1 MAYER
6 LAEKITRE
14 NLWLYVMRLLMDRPM
29 YAYEIRQRI
38 SERFGFEPAM
48 ITVYVV
54 LYGMERE
61 GLLASSKERQSGK
74 AIARRYY
81 RPTEKGIETF
91 LKGVELLREAARRLD
106 PPSRSG
112 ASE

>member
-29 YAYEIRQRI
+29 YAYEIRERI
-38 SERFGFEPAM
+38 SEEFGFEPAT
-48 ITVYVV
+48 ITVYIV

-61 GLLASSKERQSGK
+61 GLLASSRESAGGK
-74 AIARRYY
+74 KVARRYY
-81 RPTEKGIETF
+81 RPTEKGMETF
-91 LKGVELLREAARRLD
+91 RRGLELLRETARRLS
-106 PPSRSG
+106 PPG
-112 ASE
+112 DAAGGG

>member
-6 LAEKITRE
+6 LSEKITKE

-29 YAYEIRQRI
+29 YAYEIRERI
-38 SERFGFEPAM
+38 PEEFGFEPAT

-61 GLLASSKERQSGK
+61 GLLASTKESSAGK
-74 AIARRYY
+74 KVARRYY
-81 RPTEKGIETF
+81 RPTEKGVETF
-91 LKGVELLREAARRLD
+91 RRGLDLLRETARRLS
-106 PPSRSG
+106 PPG
-112 ASE
+112 DAAGGG

>member
-6 LAEKITRE
+6 LWEKITRE

-29 YAYEIRQRI
+29 YAYEIREKI
-38 SERFGFEPAM
+38 AEEFGFEPAT

-61 GLLASSKERQSGK
+61 GLLVSTKESSAGSKV
-74 AIARRYY
+74 ARRYY

-91 LKGVELLREAARRLD
+91 RRGLELLRGTTRRLS
-106 PPSRSG
+106 PPDDG
-112 ASE
+112 PGGG

>member
-29 YAYEIRQRI
+29 YAYEIRERI
-38 SERFGFEPAM
+38 SEEFGFEPAT
-48 ITVYVV
+48 ITVYIV

-61 GLLASSKERQSGK
+61 GLLSSSKEASAGK
-74 AIARRYY
+74 KVARRYY

-91 LKGVELLREAARRLD
+91 RRGLELLRETAKRLS
-106 PPSRSG
+106 PPS
-112 ASE
+112 

>member
-1 MAYER
+1 MAYDR
-6 LAEKITRE
+6 LAEKITKE

-29 YAYEIRQRI
+29 YAYEIRERI
-38 SERFGFEPAM
+38 SEEFGFEPAT

-61 GLLASSKERQSGK
+61 GLLTSSKEPSGGK
-74 AIARRYY
+74 KVARRYY

-91 LKGVELLREAARRLD
+91 RRGLELLREAARRLT
-106 PPSRSG
+106 PPG
-112 ASE
+112 NTAGGN

>member
-6 LAEKITRE
+6 LAEKITKE

-29 YAYEIRQRI
+29 YAYEIRERI
-38 SERFGFEPAM
+38 SEEFGFEPAT

-61 GLLASSKERQSGK
+61 GLLASSKEPSVGK
-74 AIARRYY
+74 KVARRYY

-91 LKGVELLREAARRLD
+91 RRGLELLRETARRLT
-106 PPSRSG
+106 PTGSTAG
-112 ASE
+112 GN